1 MHSFAGVTARRATWL
16 IVAIAVGFAFF
27 AAQAADTSAQATPSV
42 QLSKTEVNPD
52 GDTITV
58 TGSGFT
64 PDLAVGTRP
73 PLASQPAGVYIAF
86 GAFAD
91 VWKPSEGAPSS
102 ARPTTPMGQGG
113 SALIW
118 ALPPAGRA
126 IIGEEATVLLNADG
140 TFEATL
146 TVQRDYEGALADG
159 NYGIYTYAGSGA
171 IQPLFETFTP
181 VTFVGGAEPTVP
193 ATAEPTSQP
202 TSAPTSQPTSA
213 PSATP
218 AAPPTGSG
226 EAIQSASN
234 TGMYLAILGV
244 IALMGSTVMVAATVR
259 ANRRP

>member
-1 MHSFAGVTARRATWL
+1 MQSFVGASARRATWL
-16 IVAIAVGFAFF
+16 IVALAVGFAIF
-27 AAQAADTSAQATPSV
+27 AAQAASTSAQATPSL

-64 PDLAVGTRP
+64 PELAVGTRP
-73 PLASQPAGVYIAF
+73 PLAGQPSGVYIAF

-118 ALPPAGRA
+118 ALPAAGRA
-126 IIGEEATVLLNADG
+126 IIGEEATVLLNPDG

-171 IQPLFETFTP
+171 IQPLFETYTP
-181 VTFVGGAEPTVP
+181 ITFVGGTEPTVP
-193 ATAEPTSQP
+193 ATAPP
-202 TSAPTSQPTSA
+202 TSAPTQ
-213 PSATP
+213 TP
-218 AAPPTGSG
+218 AAPPTGNAALVQG
-226 EAIQSASN
+226 GSN
-234 TGMYLAILGV
+234 TGTYLAVLGV
-244 IALMGSTVMVAATVR
+244 VVLMSSTVAAAATVR
-259 ANRRP
+259 TSRRK